1 MGAPRPPQGTQIT
14 NPCTPLAR
22 TPATR
27 QPTPNANYL
36 GLDIHPG
43 TPQTQTTKQTLLER
57 LEEVASNQAN
67 ENKHPARSSIEKYTP
82 GPMPPI
88 QDATPMSVFN
98 NIDLALLK
106 EWDNRQGGKCL
117 AIPFDPDARVPES
130 HDFYCSRILTAV
142 TDIITTQEASVA
154 APRPSKDARKK
165 NKTPTSFLIYN
176 ITHEQVAFLLERGV
190 WSSKAITFR
199 VAPFK
204 VTCPT
209 FLFAIKHL
217 STLDP
222 KDVYPIVRRVWESEK
237 TKQFTEALTLELPE
251 NERPRAAY
259 EIDLLLSS
267 MNLGRLDIKEVG
279 NNLCPRFNVYAD
291 CSDFSNDE
299 IWERLRTFL
308 CEEDYISPM
317 EAIPATTEKIPFV
330 CNCCHGVDHPRGLC
344 PFPSLPGWN
353 GPKVDRAEP
362 QRRNGGRSSGPPFS
376 DPRQQRQ
383 RFSLRN

>member
-1 MGAPRPPQGTQIT
+1 MHPPRQDTSHK
-14 NPCTPLAR
+14 
-22 TPATR
+22 ATHPKR
-27 QPTPNANYL
+27 KYL
-36 GLDIHPG
+36 GLDIQLA
-43 TPQTQTTKQTLLER
+43 TPQTHTTKQTLLEC
-57 LEEVASNQAN
+57 LEEVVSNQAN
-67 ENKHPARSSIEKYTP
+67 ENKHPARSTIEKYTP

-88 QDATPMSVFN
+88 QDATLMSIFS
-98 NIDLALLK
+98 NIDLTLLK

-117 AIPFDPDARVPES
+117 VIPFDPDVRAPES
-130 HDFYCSRILTAV
+130 HDFYCSRILTAI

-154 APRPSKDARKK
+154 APRPSKDTRKK

-176 ITHEQVAFLLERGV
+176 ITHEQATFLLERRV

-204 VTCPT
+204 VSCPT

-222 KDVYPIVRRVWESEK
+222 KDVYPIVRGVWESEK
-237 TKQFTEALTLELPE
+237 MKQFTKSLTLELPE
-251 NERPRAAY
+251 NEQPRIAY
-259 EIDLLLSS
+259 EIDFLLLS
-267 MNLGRLDIKEVG
+267 MNLRRLDIKEVG

-291 CSDFSNDE
+291 CGDFSNDE

-344 PFPSLPGWN
+344 PFPSLPRWN
-353 GPKVDRAEP
+353 SPKVDHAEP
-362 QRRNGGRSSGPPFS
+362 HQRRNGGHPSGPSFS
-376 DPRQQRQ
+376 NPCQQRQ
-383 RFSLRN
+383 IFSLRN